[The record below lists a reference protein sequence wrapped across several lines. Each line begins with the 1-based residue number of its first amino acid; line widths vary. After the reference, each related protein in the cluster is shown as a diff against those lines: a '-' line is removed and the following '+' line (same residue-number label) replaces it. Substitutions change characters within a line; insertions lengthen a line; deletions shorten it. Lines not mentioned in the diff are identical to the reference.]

1 MNGYLKK
8 EQTSPEN
15 NECWWGYGEIETFV
29 YYWWE
34 FKIVQM
40 EWKIVQ
46 QFLKKLKVELSY
58 DLAVSSIYPKE
69 LKAGSQKYLYTHVH
83 NSIMHNY

>member
-1 MNGYLKK
+1 M
-8 EQTSPEN
+8 
-15 NECWWGYGEIETFV
+15 
-29 YYWWE
+29 
-34 FKIVQM
+34 QM
-40 EWKIVQ
+40 AWKIVQ